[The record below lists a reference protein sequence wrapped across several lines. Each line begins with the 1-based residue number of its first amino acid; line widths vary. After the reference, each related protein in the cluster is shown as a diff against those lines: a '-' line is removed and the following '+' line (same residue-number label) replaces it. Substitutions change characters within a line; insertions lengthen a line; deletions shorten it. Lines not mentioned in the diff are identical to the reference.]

1 MEKLVVK
8 ISISELT
15 TDRKW
20 RSATG
25 LDRLRFE
32 KLLVEFKKMYREIY
46 KQTFEERLLR
56 ETGNDGVLLHPLL
69 YK

>member
-1 MEKLVVK
+1 MEELAVK
-8 ISISELT
+8 IRVSELT

-32 KLLVEFKKMYREIY
+32 KLLVEFRKIYREIY
-46 KQTFEERLLR
+46 KQIFEEHLLR
-56 ETGNDGVLLHPLL
+56 ETGNEGVLLHSLL